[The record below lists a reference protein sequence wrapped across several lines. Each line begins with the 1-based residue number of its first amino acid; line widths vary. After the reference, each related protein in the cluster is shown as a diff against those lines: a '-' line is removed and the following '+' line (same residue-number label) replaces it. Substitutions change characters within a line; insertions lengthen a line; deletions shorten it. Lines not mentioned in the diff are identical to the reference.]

1 MTDTVTVHAAS
12 DLEAQVSKLDTR
24 DPVPAYPPPILAD
37 VRTDKPPAFTWDDV
51 PAGYSLRT
59 ETKPE
64 NED

>member
-1 MTDTVTVHAAS
+1 MSDTVTVHAAS

-24 DPVPAYPPPILAD
+24 DPVPAYPPPILTD
-37 VRTDKPPAFTWDDV
+37 VRTDKVPAFTWDDV

-59 ETKPE
+59 QTIPE

>member
-24 DPVPAYPPPILAD
+24 EPVPANPPPILAD
-37 VRTDKPPAFTWDDV
+37 VRTDKPPAFHWDDV

-59 ETKPE
+59 KTE

>member
-24 DPVPAYPPPILAD
+24 EPVPANPPPILTD

-59 ETKPE
+59 KTE